1 MFFIK
6 GINQIQ
12 CLKYPSLEEEPK
24 MDFEDNVPIH
34 NFEIKNNL
42 MFIISNDFRKG
53 DSNKSI
59 IKVYLLKET
68 STLICKRS
76 FKNV

>member
-1 MFFIK
+1 
-6 GINQIQ
+6 
-12 CLKYPSLEEEPK
+12 
-24 MDFEDNVPIH
+24 
-34 NFEIKNNL
+34 

-59 IKVYLLKET
+59 IKVYLLKDT

-76 FKNV
+76 FKNVQELKLNLGPDCVPSIVHAM